1 MSDFTPIQT
10 QEEFDE
16 AIKERLARK
25 DKEAAEKY
33 KEYMSP
39 NKVAELKA
47 DYERKISEVSES
59 VKDFEAKLKEK
70 DDTVSQL
77 TKRAESAEAS
87 LLKNEIAYK
96 NNLPLELAG
105 RLVGSTAEELT
116 KDAETLAG
124 FMAPKTAPPLYTGG
138 QGGSSGTN
146 GNAAMMGLLSQLKDS
161 MNT

>member
-1 MSDFTPIQT
+1 MSEFTPIQT

-39 NKVAELKA
+39 DKVAELKA
-47 DYERKISEVSES
+47 DYERKINEASES

-70 DDTVSQL
+70 DETVSQL
-77 TKRAESAEAS
+77 TKRAESAETN

-96 NNLPLELAG
+96 NNLPLEMAS
-105 RLVGSTAEELT
+105 RLVGNTAEELT

-124 FMAPKTAPPLYTGG
+124 FMAPKGTPPLYTGA
-138 QGGSSGTN
+138 QTGSSGID
-146 GNAAMMGLLSQLKDS
+146 GNAAMMGLLSQLKG
-161 MNT
+161 